1 MSPLLGFADSA
12 LNLMRVLILLV
23 PRLLVQHAE
32 FLRGSLWVDVFLYHC
47 LWVLNRLLV
56 TLRLGDVRLRGSHSS
71 ACFLIWITLRSCL
84 SACFCDV
91 FDVALIGVSA
101 FRAVFTNSLKV
112 AWFYKAC
119 DWGNHRLSNIILFVY
134 RQVGGTAKSHGGRA
148 EALHLSDDLRRIL
161 EFLRRKFVVLVEVVL
176 ILVAVIDGLIIF
188 NEVGPLLGKLHFHL
202 LLVFFEIQKIALLI
216 IGMDIWW
223 QLLHA
228 EVSVVD
234 HAWDEAGILLSVM
247 RVHPVDQLLLSDEL
261 RCLFVVRCCLVQS
274 SLFRDRQE

>member
-1 MSPLLGFADSA
+1 MSPLLGFADRA

-32 FLRGSLWVDVFLYHC
+32 FLRGSLWVDVLFHHC

-56 TLRLGDVRLRGSHSS
+56 TLRLGNVRLRGSHPS
-71 ACFLIWITLRSCL
+71 ACFLIWIALRCCL
-84 SACFCDV
+84 STCFCDV
-91 FDVALIGVSA
+91 FGVALIGFSS
-101 FRAVFTNSLKV
+101 FGAVLTNSLEV

-119 DWGNHRLSNIILFVY
+119 DWGNHWLSNIILFVY
-134 RQVGGTAKSHGGRA
+134 RQVWTPKSHWGRA
-148 EALHLSDDLRRIL
+148 EALLLSDDLRRIL
-161 EFLRRKFVVLVEVVL
+161 KFLRRKFVILVEVVL

-188 NEVGPLLGKLHFHL
+188 NEIGPLLGKLHFHL

-228 EVSVVD
+228 KVSVVD
-234 HAWDEAGILLSVM
+234 YAGDQAGILLSVV
-247 RVHPVDQLLLSDEL
+247 RVHPIDQLLLSDEL

-274 SLFRDRQE
+274 SLFRDSQE